1 MNFVYQGFTHNGSVR
16 AFVFHGVEQAKLPA
30 VFSIEVDLPLFAR
43 NRVAM
48 QDAPMF
54 CLQMLTNAFA
64 AGGTGMEK
72 FEHYTVVES
81 DLRSLLVD
89 REKRAALKALKPAPR
104 RFVRKPPATS
114 QLRWAEAPETR

>member
-1 MNFVYQGFTHNGSVR
+1 MNFVYQGFTHDGPIR
-16 AFVFHGVEQAKLPA
+16 AFVFHGVEHAKTAA

-64 AGGTGMEK
+64 AGATALEK
-72 FEHYTVVES
+72 FGHYRVVEA

-114 QLRWAEAPETR
+114 QLRWADAPETR